1 VTPAPFVLTQLK
13 KMMMFVVLHVATP
26 SMLHALTHGSQAV
39 VHVAPSVKLI
49 IMCQKFAW
57 KVLME
62 GLIPIV

>member
-1 VTPAPFVLTQLK
+1 
-13 KMMMFVVLHVATP
+13 MMTMFVVLPVATP

-39 VHVAPSVKLI
+39 VHVALSVKLI

-62 GLIPIV
+62 GPIPIV